1 MPRESRRAAAWTTA
15 TGDRCEEPAEDRTLL
30 EPDEVLACAL
40 ICRMLDTTPGAREAI
55 KRRGVVIVVEVP
67 SDAWVHV
74 VGEAWRPVVNEA
86 DTFPED
92 GDGYGEAENDNFDP
106 KAPWL
111 EFRRTGDGRGKPGEG
126 NGAVHKALRDGR
138 SIVGFS
144 PSPERYL
151 PRDLVRVADL
161 RLTLPAPN
169 PESIVDTVALV
180 CDERPTTPPPS
191 PEVAAVVGLDE
202 VLLARRASQDANEYL
217 ERICALASKKL
228 HASPLRLEALH
239 GMDEAVRWGK
249 SLTQDLRDYRG
260 GALSWSS
267 VDRGV
272 LVYGPPGTGKTT
284 LDGIAT
290 RTGVVVVGTCN
301 HPERMDPASG
311 YQTIITS
318 AGISTTV
325 GAKKN
330 PAGPVPP
337 AGFVRAMRLWAGDQ
351 KLALTEPTTV
361 AWQYLVPPKHWLLDR
376 SVS

>member
-1 MPRESRRAAAWTTA
+1 
-15 TGDRCEEPAEDRTLL
+15 
-30 EPDEVLACAL
+30 
-40 ICRMLDTTPGAREAI
+40 
-55 KRRGVVIVVEVP
+55 
-67 SDAWVHV
+67 
-74 VGEAWRPVVNEA
+74 
-86 DTFPED
+86 
-92 GDGYGEAENDNFDP
+92 
-106 KAPWL
+106 
-111 EFRRTGDGRGKPGEG
+111 
-126 NGAVHKALRDGR
+126 
-138 SIVGFS
+138 
-144 PSPERYL
+144 
-151 PRDLVRVADL
+151 
-161 RLTLPAPN
+161 
-169 PESIVDTVALV
+169 SIVDTVALV

-290 RTGVVVVGTCN
+290 RTGVVVVGACN

-311 YQTIITS
+311 
-318 AGISTTV
+318 
-325 GAKKN
+325 
-330 PAGPVPP
+330 
-337 AGFVRAMRLWAGDQ
+337 
-351 KLALTEPTTV
+351 
-361 AWQYLVPPKHWLLDR
+361 
-376 SVS
+376 